1 VRQEA
6 HIARTRTAARGITD
20 VAATTINAISNDVEK
35 TEAIGDDGLIE
46 AQIRPLRCSERQ
58 GRRPTSAVHRPRL
71 DGSGQTVKHCR
82 MSRAINPPRPPEI
95 QIAPLTP
102 ARWADLEIVF
112 GAGRGVCSQCWCM
125 YWRMPRRDFE
135 ASLGAGTRQLFRA
148 RVEAGPPPGLLAYR
162 AGAPV
167 GWVQVGPRAD
177 VPGWNGARRLTAP
190 TAEAPAENP
199 QVWGIS
205 CFVTKAGYRRQGI
218 ATALLAG
225 AVGWARQNGAR
236 VLDACPVDANA
247 YRAPISLY
255 HGLASTFRRA
265 GFREVARR
273 RPDRPL
279 MRLELGA

>member
-1 VRQEA
+1 MSR
-6 HIARTRTAARGITD
+6 
-20 VAATTINAISNDVEK
+20 
-35 TEAIGDDGLIE
+35 
-46 AQIRPLRCSERQ
+46 
-58 GRRPTSAVHRPRL
+58 
-71 DGSGQTVKHCR
+71 TVK
-82 MSRAINPPRPPEI
+82 SYGSPEI
-95 QIAPLTP
+95 RIAPLTP

-112 GAGRGVCSQCWCM
+112 GDGRGACGQCWCM

-162 AGAPV
+162 DGAAV

-190 TAEAPAENP
+190 TADAPAEDAR
-199 QVWGIS
+199 VWGIS
-205 CFVTKAGYRRQGI
+205 CFVTKAGCRRQGI

-225 AVGWARQNGAR
+225 AVDWARQNGAR
-236 VLDACPVDANA
+236 VLDACPVDASA
-247 YRAPISLY
+247 DRPPVSLY

-273 RPDRPL
+273 RADRPL
-279 MRLELGA
+279 MRLELGDEG

>member
-1 VRQEA
+1 
-6 HIARTRTAARGITD
+6 
-20 VAATTINAISNDVEK
+20 
-35 TEAIGDDGLIE
+35 
-46 AQIRPLRCSERQ
+46 
-58 GRRPTSAVHRPRL
+58 
-71 DGSGQTVKHCR
+71 
-82 MSRAINPPRPPEI
+82 
-95 QIAPLTP
+95 
-102 ARWADLEIVF
+102 
-112 GAGRGVCSQCWCM
+112 
-125 YWRMPRRDFE
+125 
-135 ASLGAGTRQLFRA
+135 
-148 RVEAGPPPGLLAYR
+148 
-162 AGAPV
+162 
-167 GWVQVGPRAD
+167 
-177 VPGWNGARRLTAP
+177 
-190 TAEAPAENP
+190 
-199 QVWGIS
+199 VWGIS

>member
-1 VRQEA
+1 MSGA
-6 HIARTRTAARGITD
+6 
-20 VAATTINAISNDVEK
+20 SN
-35 TEAIGDDGLIE
+35 
-46 AQIRPLRCSERQ
+46 S
-58 GRRPTSAVHRPRL
+58 
-71 DGSGQTVKHCR
+71 
-82 MSRAINPPRPPEI
+82 PRPQQI

-102 ARWADLEIVF
+102 ARWADLESVF
-112 GAGRGVCSQCWCM
+112 GDGRGICGHCWCM

-162 AGAPV
+162 GGAAV

-190 TAEAPAENP
+190 TADAPADDP
-199 QVWGIS
+199 RVWGIS
-205 CFVTKAGYRRQGI
+205 CFVSKAGCRRQGI

-225 AVGWARQNGAR
+225 AVDWARENGAR
-236 VLDACPVDANA
+236 VLDACPVDASTN
-247 YRAPISLY
+247 RPPISLY

-279 MRLELGA
+279 MRLELSA